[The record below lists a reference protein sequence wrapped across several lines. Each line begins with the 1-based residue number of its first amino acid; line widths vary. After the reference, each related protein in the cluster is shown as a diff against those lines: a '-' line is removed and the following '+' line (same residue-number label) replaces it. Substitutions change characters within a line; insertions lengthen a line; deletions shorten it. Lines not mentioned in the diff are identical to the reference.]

1 MEKKPLSLKSTIKM
15 LTFQLSFVIEA
26 CIKYLA
32 LLSLEKHL
40 LMKICMMF
48 QLITVQFINLTYLN
62 IRKYLMLKNN
72 IK

>member
-15 LTFQLSFVIEA
+15 LTFQLNFVIEA

-32 LLSLEKHL
+32 LLSLEKYL
-40 LMKICMMF
+40 LMKICMIF
-48 QLITVQFINLTYLN
+48 QLITVLFINLTYLN

>member
-15 LTFQLSFVIEA
+15 LTFQLNFVIEA

-32 LLSLEKHL
+32 LLSLEKYL
-40 LMKICMMF
+40 LMKICMIF